1 MNSYSQV
8 SGSREVSSSW
18 DSSGYELER
27 GPCTV
32 KAGRERGIVDAISSW
47 TFGPNFSIQERGI
60 AMSRDLYVAL
70 FRAGEMVREG
80 SCPAHSQGITYQGTL
95 KLDG

>member
-47 TFGPNFSIQERGI
+47 TFGAEFLNSRARDCDVAGSVRG
-60 AMSRDLYVAL
+60 A
-70 FRAGEMVREG
+70 F
-80 SCPAHSQGITYQGTL
+80 QGRGN
-95 KLDG
+95 GP